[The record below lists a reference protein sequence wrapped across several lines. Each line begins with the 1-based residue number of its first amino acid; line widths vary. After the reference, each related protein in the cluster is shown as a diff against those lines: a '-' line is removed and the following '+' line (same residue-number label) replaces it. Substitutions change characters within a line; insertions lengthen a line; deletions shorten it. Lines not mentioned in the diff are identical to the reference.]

1 MSNYFLVCK
10 NISQIGV
17 VDNQRQKQVK
27 IIMALDVEIELTE
40 RFIVNIFENY
50 RVVGFGL
57 WVSLEKVEV
66 VAYAGSGYFW
76 MNL

>member
-1 MSNYFLVCK
+1 MFNYFLVCK

-57 WVSLEKVEV
+57 
-66 VAYAGSGYFW
+66 
-76 MNL
+76 